1 MRSCL
6 LCGVGGQG
14 TVLASRIIAAAA
26 MERGLFARTA
36 ETIGM
41 AQRGGCVVSH
51 VRIGEQVPSPLIPPG
66 QADALLG
73 FEPGETVRNLKY
85 LKPDG
90 VVIVGNRAVQP
101 VTAALAGMD
110 YNAETMLDYLKSHV
124 KTCIVLDTDEITR
137 SCGSPKALN
146 VALVGAMA
154 RSGVMGLDAKDIETA
169 VRARVKPR
177 FLDMNLKAL
186 QYGADCVRG

>member
-101 VTAALAGMD
+101 VTAALAGTD
-110 YNAETMLDYLKSHV
+110 YNAGTMLDYLKSHV